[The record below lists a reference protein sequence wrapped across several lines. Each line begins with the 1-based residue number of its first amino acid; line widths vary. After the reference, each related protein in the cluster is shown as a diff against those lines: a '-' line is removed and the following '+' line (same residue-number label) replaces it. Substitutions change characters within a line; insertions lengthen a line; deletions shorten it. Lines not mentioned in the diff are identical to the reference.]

1 MNTYEGL
8 RVENARLADG
18 YLEALDRLGAIRRL
32 QVALKASQWEDEVGV
47 AAILETI
54 LDAPGDDLKNLP
66 GAFWTEPLDVRRVS

>member
-1 MNTYEGL
+1 MNTPESL
-8 RVENARLADG
+8 RLENERLAG
-18 YLEALDRLGAIRRL
+18 EYLVALDRLGAIRRL